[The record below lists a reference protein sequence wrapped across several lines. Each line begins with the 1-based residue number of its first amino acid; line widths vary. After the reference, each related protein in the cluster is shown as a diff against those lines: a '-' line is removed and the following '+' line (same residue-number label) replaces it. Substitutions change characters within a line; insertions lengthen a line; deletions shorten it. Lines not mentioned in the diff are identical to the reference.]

1 MMLKDNPQFPL
12 FIPSKS
18 RYEIR
23 LTADY
28 LDLIGVPYRLVIEEQ
43 EYKKYLRYVDKS
55 KLLILDKKYQDDYD
69 TCDDLGYQKSKGP
82 GAARNF
88 AWEYSQS
95 EGFSHHWVMDDNI
108 KSFRRFNKN
117 TRIKIKSGVCFKV
130 MEDFVLRYKNIAM
143 SGPNYMFFVVDQAGA
158 DYGPFT
164 INTRIYSC
172 NLIRNDVPFRWRGR
186 YNEDTILSLDMLKAG
201 WCTVQ
206 FNIFLQEKANTQTIQ
221 GGNTKEFYAKEGTL
235 PKSKMLVAVH
245 PDCSELKLKYGRW
258 HHMVNYR
265 KFKRE
270 NKLIRNDDYNFKDQS
285 NEYGIKLKKLT

>member
-1 MMLKDNPQFPL
+1 MTQNKIPKFPIY
-12 FIPSKS
+12 IPSKG
-18 RYEIR
+18 RYDKR

-28 LDLIGVPYRLVIEEQ
+28 LDYMKVPYRIVVEEQ
-43 EYKKYLRYVDKS
+43 EYKNYANYVDKK
-55 KLLILDKKYQDDYD
+55 KLLVLDKKYQDEYN
-69 TCDDLGYQKSKGP
+69 TCDQYGDTKSKGP

-88 AWEYSQS
+88 AWEHSIS
-95 EGFSHHWVMDDNI
+95 EGFTHHWVMDDNI

-117 TRIKIKSGVCFKV
+117 TRIKIKSGVCFVV
-130 MEDFVLRYKNIAM
+130 MEDFVLRYTNIAM

-206 FNIFLQEKANTQTIQ
+206 FNIFLQEKANTQTVK
-221 GGNTKEFYAKEGTL
+221 GGNTKEFYEKEGTL

-245 PDCSELKLKYGRW
+245 PDCSTLKLKYGRW

-265 KFKRE
+265 KFKQE
-270 NKLIRNDDYNFKDQS
+270 NKLIRKPEYNFKNET
-285 NEYGIKLKKLT
+285 NEYGIQLNKKS

>member
-1 MMLKDNPQFPL
+1 MNDKPQFPL
-12 FIPSKS
+12 YIPSKG
-18 RYEIR
+18 RYEQR
-23 LTADY
+23 KTADY
-28 LDLIGVPYRLVIEEQ
+28 LDYMQVPYKLVIEEQ
-43 EYKKYLRYVDKS
+43 EYKKYLHYVDAT
-55 KLLILDKKYQDDYD
+55 KLLVLDKKFQDEYD
-69 TCDDLGYQKSKGP
+69 TCDDLGSSKSKGP

-88 AWEYSQS
+88 AWEHSIS

-108 KSFRRFNKN
+108 NSFRRFNKN

-143 SGPNYMFFVVDQAGA
+143 SGPNYMFFVIDQAGA

-172 NLIRNDVPFRWRGR
+172 NLIRNDVPYRWRGR

-206 FNIFLQEKANTQTIQ
+206 FNVFLQEKANTQTLK
-221 GGNTKEFYAKEGTL
+221 GGNTKEFYEKEGTL

-265 KFKRE
+265 KFKKE
-270 NKLIRNDDYNFKDQS
+270 NKLLRVDGYNHQNKE
-285 NEYGIKLKKLT
+285 NEYGIKLNKLT

>member
-1 MMLKDNPQFPL
+1 MTQNKIPKFPIY
-12 FIPSKS
+12 IPSKG
-18 RYEIR
+18 RYDKR

-28 LDLIGVPYRLVIEEQ
+28 LDYMNVPYRIVVEEQ
-43 EYKKYLRYVDKS
+43 EYKNYANYVDKK
-55 KLLILDKKYQDDYD
+55 KLLVLDKKYQDEYN
-69 TCDDLGYQKSKGP
+69 TCDQYGDTKSKGP

-88 AWEYSQS
+88 AWEHSIS
-95 EGFSHHWVMDDNI
+95 EGFTHHWVMDDNI

-117 TRIKIKSGVCFKV
+117 TRIKIKSGVCFVV
-130 MEDFVLRYKNIAM
+130 MEDFVLRYTNIAM

-206 FNIFLQEKANTQTIQ
+206 FNIFLQEKANTQTVK
-221 GGNTKEFYAKEGTL
+221 GGNTKEFYEKEGTL

-245 PDCSELKLKYGRW
+245 PDCSTLKLKYGRW

-265 KFKRE
+265 KFKQE
-270 NKLIRNDDYNFKDQS
+270 NKLIRKPEYNFKNET
-285 NEYGIKLKKLT
+285 NEYGIQLNKKS